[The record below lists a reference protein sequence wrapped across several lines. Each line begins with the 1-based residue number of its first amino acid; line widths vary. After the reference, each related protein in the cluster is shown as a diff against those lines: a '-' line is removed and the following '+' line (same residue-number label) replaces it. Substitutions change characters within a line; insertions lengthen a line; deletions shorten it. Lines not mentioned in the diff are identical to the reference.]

1 MRDMVL
7 GAGWLWDPSRRGW
20 DSFGV
25 EGREVLRAEVKVDG
39 WLWEPSFGREAVVIL
54 EFMG

>member
-25 EGREVLRAEVKVDG
+25 EGREVLRAEVEVDG